1 MYDGPEAVLLVGA
14 RKVPGRRR
22 SLSKTRLEAFSDG
35 VFAIAA
41 TLLILD
47 VAVRP
52 PGTPWEQVLHAWPAY
67 VAYLVSFLA
76 IGAAWIAH
84 AALTDRLARTDSVF
98 LRLNLFLLLA
108 VVFLPFPTRLLS
120 EGFGEQEAERVAVTL
135 FGLTLLVIRLAGAA
149 LDGYARREHLYGRQ
163 EDQGDQDEDELH
175 DSRRKSLIVIIG
187 YAVTIL
193 VGLVLPGLAVA
204 FYFALGLYL
213 VVPFREVAALVFRR
227 PARQ

>member
-1 MYDGPEAVLLVGA
+1 MGA
-14 RKVPGRRR
+14 RKAPGRRR
-22 SLSKTRLEAFSDG
+22 SLSKTRLEAYSDG

-47 VAVRP
+47 VAVHP

-76 IGAAWIAH
+76 IGAAWIVH
-84 AALTDRLARTDSVF
+84 AALTDRLARTDAVF

-135 FGLTLLVIRLAGAA
+135 FGVTLLVIRLIGVA
-149 LDGYARREHLYGRQ
+149 LDGYARMEHLYAGQ
-163 EDQGDQDEDELH
+163 GEDGDDEDELR

-193 VGLVLPGLAVA
+193 VGLVFPGVAVA
-204 FYFALGLYL
+204 FYFALVLYL
-213 VVPFREVAALVFRR
+213 VVPFREVTALLFRR
-227 PARQ
+227 PAGQ

>member
-1 MYDGPEAVLLVGA
+1 MVGA
-14 RKVPGRRR
+14 RKGRGRRR
-22 SLSKTRLEAFSDG
+22 SLSKTRLEAYSDG

-47 VAVRP
+47 VVVHP

-84 AALTDRLARTDSVF
+84 AALTDRLARTDPIF
-98 LRLNLFLLLA
+98 LRLNLFVLLA

-120 EGFGEQEAERVAVTL
+120 EGFGSQEAERVAVTL
-135 FGLTLLVIRLAGAA
+135 FGFTLLVIRLAGVA
-149 LDGYARREHLYGRQ
+149 LDGYARREHLYGGQ
-163 EDQGDQDEDELH
+163 EDEVEDELQ
-175 DSRRKSLIVIIG
+175 DSRRKSLIVSIG

-193 VGLVLPGLAVA
+193 VGLVLPGVAVA
-204 FYFALGLYL
+204 FYFALVLYV
-213 VVPFREVAALVFRR
+213 VVPFREVTSLLFRR
-227 PARQ
+227 PDGR